1 MTQARRVATSV
12 AALLLAATACGSADR
27 EEAADL
33 KDRIQVRGQFGL
45 RPVISL
51 DRPVDISR
59 TSSWLDTTGD
69 GDRVGA
75 ASTVILQ
82 LTLVD
87 ARTGDT
93 AVSTLDKG
101 QRPLEIKL
109 GDEVFP
115 ALNQALVGKP
125 ANSRVVVASSA
136 DDAYGDNGAPQL
148 GIKGGDPVVMV
159 ADILSTDPTTVLDGP
174 TGPTR
179 TAPATAPRL
188 EEADEVPVGFDVA
201 GLRRPTKLTVVPL
214 RDGTG
219 PVVANPDRIAADY
232 LGQVWGAEEP
242 FRETF
247 TKEPAR
253 FSIGLN
259 GVVRAWDAA
268 LVGRKAGSRVM
279 IITPPSLAYGASA
292 QPGIPA
298 GSTLVYVVDVLGVG

>member
-1 MTQARRVATSV
+1 VTQARQAATSV
-12 AALLLAATACGSADR
+12 VALLLAATACGTADR
-27 EEAADL
+27 EETADL
-33 KDRIQVRGQFGL
+33 KDRIHVRGRFGVK
-45 RPVISL
+45 PAISI
-51 DRPVDISR
+51 DRPLDIPR
-59 TSSWLDTTGD
+59 TSSWMGTTGK

-87 ARTGDT
+87 ARTGRT

-101 QRPLEIKL
+101 QRPLEVKL
-109 GDEVFP
+109 GNAVFP

-136 DDAYGDNGAPQL
+136 EDAYGDNGAPQL

-159 ADILSTDPTTVLDGP
+159 ADILSTDPATVLDGP

-188 EEADEVPVGFDVA
+188 QEEDGLPVGFDVA
-201 GLRRPTKLTVVPL
+201 GLRRPRKLTVVPL

-219 PVVANPDRIAADY
+219 PVVGNPDRIAADY
-232 LGQVWGAEEP
+232 LGQVWGAEQP

-253 FSIGLN
+253 FSIGLD
-259 GVVRAWDAA
+259 GVIRAWDAA
-268 LVGRKAGSRVM
+268 LIGRKAGSRVM

-292 QPGIPA
+292 QPGVPA